1 MVLAVLLLFMGI
13 TGCKQQVFMSESDY
27 AHYRNLM
34 PESLETTAASN
45 LVPDASD
52 VAEPATVINPER
64 KVRYM
69 SLAEA
74 IAIALEQGLA
84 GGGPDFNLGNGP
96 NVDQAITSPGIGSD
110 AIRVLALNPAIAHTD
125 IESALSRFDARWV
138 TSMSWQRNDRPV
150 GTALDEFQAG
160 DLGSIQQSLASFSS
174 SLVKP
179 LPTGGVAG
187 ITFGTD
193 YEFTNLNQ
201 RVNPAYRPTLTFGF
215 EQPLFQ
221 GYGVEI
227 NQLRGAHPGS
237 QLFGSN
243 ITSRAGS
250 ILLAR
255 LNFDQTRTQ
264 FEFTVDVMLLRVEAA
279 YWDLYGAYWA
289 LYAREQA
296 LRQAYEAWRINKFRY
311 EAGRIP
317 IQDFA
322 QTRGQYELFR
332 GRRIEALGAVLEA
345 ERRLRGVLNLPVEDG
360 TRVVPV
366 DTPTV
371 APYTPDWQTALNE
384 SMALFPSLILAR
396 QQVKSSQLVLIT
408 QKNLLLPDVRFT
420 STYEINAIGSQ
431 LDGDTSRNAFKNL
444 RQADF
449 QNWTLGLRAEI
460 PIGYRDAHAATRQ
473 ARLQLAQSYL
483 QLRDQETRVQ
493 RYLAQVYRNV
503 FELHERIKASRAE
516 REAFAEQ
523 LAARF
528 KEFLAGRGTLDFLL
542 ESQRNWAEAL
552 EREYANIVD
561 YNQTLGAFQYAKG
574 TMLQYYNVVI
584 SEGPLPEVAQVR
596 AVEHQR
602 ERSAALLLREHD
614 EAIPYPLQPV
624 PGLAENP
631 QLALP
636 SDLNSVSLL
645 PALPQEGA
653 PSVPALLKNAPPVPD
668 IRESMP
674 REASGYLQK
683 VKQQTKPAV
692 PATGQPEEVDAPVP
706 GPVTLE
712 EALKA
717 STAGKR

>member
-1 MVLAVLLLFMGI
+1 MLLAVLLLLMGLV
-13 TGCKQQVFMSESDY
+13 GCKQQVFMTESDY

-34 PESLETTAASN
+34 PESLETAAASN

-52 VAEPATVINPER
+52 LPPPATVLDPER

-69 SLAEA
+69 ALSEA

-110 AIRVLALNPAIAHTD
+110 AIRVLSLNPAIAQTD
-125 IESALSRFDARWV
+125 IESALSRFDTRWV

-150 GTALDEFQAG
+150 GTALDQFQAQG
-160 DLGSIQQSLASFSS
+160 LNSIQQSLASFNS

-237 QLFGSN
+237 TLFGSN

-345 ERRLRGVLNLPVEDG
+345 ERRLRGILNLPVEDG

-371 APYTPDWQTALNE
+371 APYTPDWQTAVNE
-384 SMALFPSLILAR
+384 AMALFPSLILAR

-420 STYEINAIGSQ
+420 STYEINAIGSR
-431 LDGDTSRNAFKNL
+431 LDGDSDRNAFKNL

-460 PIGYRDAHAATRQ
+460 PLGYRDAHAATRQ

-602 ERSAALLLREHD
+602 ERSAALLVREHD
-614 EAIPYPLQPV
+614 QAIPYPLQPV
-624 PGLAENP
+624 PGLADNP

-645 PALPQEGA
+645 PALPQDGA
-653 PSVPALLKNAPPVPD
+653 PSLPAVLKNAPPVPD
-668 IRESMP
+668 IREPMP

-683 VKQQTKPAV
+683 VKHQTR
-692 PATGQPEEVDAPVP
+692 ATPVQNGPVEAEIEPPVP

-712 EALKA
+712 EALN
-717 STAGKR
+717 SAGKR